1 MPNQRTLGTL
11 LRHLVELLDSDVET
25 GYREAGLDY
34 RPRYTPV
41 MRLLTDQGPS
51 TIRAISQ
58 FSGIT
63 HSAASQTVAEMV
75 RRGLAKAEPGEDGRE
90 RIIRLTKAGQALL
103 PELKQQWQAT
113 NAAAAELSEQ
123 IGVPLEDVITQAIAA
138 LEERSFLERI
148 QQHRGRVP
156 RAKSGR

>member
-41 MRLLTDQGPS
+41 MRLLTEQGPS
-51 TIRAISQ
+51 SIRAISR

-63 HSAASQTVAEMV
+63 HSAASQTVADMV
-75 RRGLAKAEPGEDGRE
+75 RRGLVRAESGEDGRE
-90 RIIRLTKAGQALL
+90 RIIRLTKPGEALL
-103 PELKQQWQAT
+103 PKLKQHWQAT

-123 IGVPLEDVITQAIAA
+123 IGVPLEDVIARAIAA
-138 LEERSFLERI
+138 VEERSFLERI
-148 QQHRGRVP
+148 QEHRGRAP
-156 RAKSGR
+156 RTKSGR